1 MTQVPAGSKIA
12 VISAGDATLF
22 DSLARLVPDELQ
34 AAYYRVLAHTRT
46 LSPDDEMLR
55 ILEAMGTLALLT
67 RYTPKEIAEEREHF
81 QEMFDLHESLSDEA
95 QSKMLGY
102 LHELDSRISALPSGI
117 EASLDPKKIAKLL
130 GESLRQHFLQT
141 GIPATAKGLQT
152 TGEALA
158 TTQKELSTT
167 LRNLLDSQDG
177 VVAQID
183 SANRRLTYSLE
194 NRASAV
200 DGLLHELRSDV
211 LRIWIPLIFGAAL
224 SIGLFSGM
232 GMQGCRDSASAA
244 AVPTRSA
251 LQPIVGTEPA
261 VNGAPDGGPKPQH
274 DTREELRND
283 AHHER

>member
-1 MTQVPAGSKIA
+1 MYPVGKANQRHVGLHLLAIHGTGKSASAQPEEGVFDHARPELPAAAVLGVRPGKAGVLAMTQVPAGSKIA

-102 LHELDSRISALPSGI
+102 SRELDSRISALPSGI

-194 NRASAV
+194 N
-200 DGLLHELRSDV
+200 
-211 LRIWIPLIFGAAL
+211 
-224 SIGLFSGM
+224 
-232 GMQGCRDSASAA
+232 
-244 AVPTRSA
+244 
-251 LQPIVGTEPA
+251 
-261 VNGAPDGGPKPQH
+261 
-274 DTREELRND
+274 
-283 AHHER
+283 